1 MGRKPSHQSSKAL
14 SWDLCSQLKRMFFGR
29 IVVETGE
36 RGKARHLVN
45 EQIALGRMQ
54 VAARRIASERPAD
67 LAGLFPGRNGQGI
80 LKEAR
85 QGANGDRSA
94 CDSYRT
100 IQCIV
105 VGRERRV
112 GGVQW

>member
-45 EQIALGRMQ
+45 EQIAFGGME
-54 VAARRIASERPAD
+54 VAARWIASERPAD
-67 LAGLFPGRNGQGI
+67 LAGLLPGRNSQGI

-94 CDSYRT
+94 RDASRT
-100 IQCIV
+100 IQILV
-105 VGRERRV
+105 
-112 GGVQW
+112 